1 MRLMNRRYLSQMV
14 RLLLVTGCVA
24 YAVPV
29 RLAMAETAGVD
40 ITSTHQG
47 RRVTIGMR
55 TTVAAPYS
63 VIWATLTDYDNT
75 SRWITGMDRS
85 VVLRRKPGGAL
96 VEQSGHADILF
107 FNMAVNVVLEVDEQP
122 PERIGVKAVRGD
134 FSHLEGEYRL
144 IPVAGATDLYD
155 LTWRGEMELA
165 SPVPGFL
172 AQPILRA
179 NIRQRFES
187 LVAEIQRRTRAV
199 PKK

>member
-1 MRLMNRRYLSQMV
+1 MTHAELFTPVAFDAVLLGLYGPELMPAQRPVLVSQWSKYYFSVLWRM
-14 RLLLVTGCVA
+14 A
-24 YAVPV
+24 
-29 RLAMAETAGVD
+29 LAG
-40 ITSTHQG
+40 Q
-47 RRVTIGMR
+47 
-55 TTVAAPYS
+55 APLQ
-63 VIWATLTDYDNT
+63 VE
-75 SRWITGMDRS
+75 
-85 VVLRRKPGGAL
+85 AL
-96 VEQSGHADILF
+96 
-107 FNMAVNVVLEVDEQP
+107 VLEVDEQP
-122 PERIGVKAVRGD
+122 PERIGVKAVSGD